1 MHPEELIFTQSQKS
15 AITPLA
21 ESKPGSKCRGGKQG
35 LWVPVC
41 AFQAPAG
48 VQLLLVTIFLFFFP
62 SFVEMQLTY
71 SIVDILGVPGVDL
84 IHVYIAN

>member
-1 MHPEELIFTQSQKS
+1 MQRREAGAVGARVRF
-15 AITPLA
+15 
-21 ESKPGSKCRGGKQG
+21 PGSCWR
-35 LWVPVC
+35 P
-41 AFQAPAG
+41 AAPG
-48 VQLLLVTIFLFFFP
+48 HHFPFFFP